1 MAVLVKLELRVM
13 IFQCDKVLF
22 TEYWQYGIEQDG
34 KSKPLYPHHHLFFF
48 LEEAF
53 PLNIVKLTNLFSK
66 LFAVVSSVN

>member
-13 IFQCDKVLF
+13 IFQCDEVLF
-22 TEYWQYGIEQDG
+22 TEHWQYGIEQDG
-34 KSKPLYPHHHLFFF
+34 KPKPLYYHHHLFLF

-53 PLNIVKLTNLFSK
+53 PFNIVKLTNLFSK